1 MPVDDGQEEKDPH
14 AMQKAKAF
22 LSKFG
27 IEKIEDTPD
36 LNKFFWEMAV
46 RRKVI
51 SKPIREAVRTVIVSD
66 RLMKAF
72 NNALVAYNEFIE
84 AKTSDPEFVSEEQK
98 VKDMAKAHKAELNQ
112 LAQAQK
118 QEEKAKNQIKMK
130 LQQEESMSRKLTKKF
145 MNQLKTHHS
154 RFQQSYD
161 LTQEKDIEE
170 FLSWYKVLKRPVNK
184 KTIKDIVNLRLK
196 EPGTSELF
204 LSMVEA
210 HNELFAANASEED
223 EVDEEA

>member
-1 MPVDDGQEEKDPH
+1 
-14 AMQKAKAF
+14 
-22 LSKFG
+22 
-27 IEKIEDTPD
+27 
-36 LNKFFWEMAV
+36 
-46 RRKVI
+46 
-51 SKPIREAVRTVIVSD
+51 
-66 RLMKAF
+66 
-72 NNALVAYNEFIE
+72 
-84 AKTSDPEFVSEEQK
+84 
-98 VKDMAKAHKAELNQ
+98 
-112 LAQAQK
+112 
-118 QEEKAKNQIKMK
+118 
-130 LQQEESMSRKLTKKF
+130 MSRKLTKKF

-170 FLSWYKVLKRPVNK
+170 FLSWYKALKRPVNK